1 MEFELMYPQIIV
13 YSLINIVVVPF
24 FSIGM
29 NYACEI
35 AFPVGES
42 INGSII
48 ASMPQLSGIGGT
60 FLLDQF
66 ISNVK
71 DKKWISNV
79 ILLGFFALSCVCVFL
94 IDDKLVRHEIEKMTE
109 LSEKDNNKTT

>member
-1 MEFELMYPQIIV
+1 
-13 YSLINIVVVPF
+13 
-24 FSIGM
+24 M

-35 AFPVGES
+35 TFPVGES

-60 FLLDQF
+60 FLLDHF
-66 ISNVK
+66 ISNVN

-79 ILLGFFALSCVCVFL
+79 ILLGFFALSCVFVFL
-94 IDDKLVRHEIEKMTE
+94 LDDELVRHEIEKTTE
-109 LSEKDNNKTT
+109 LSKKDNKK